1 MFILSLKRALF
12 NIYLH
17 LPGSRLLFSLVKKI
31 YVPPKRIR
39 KYLRFKGPFRLTFD
53 DGTTLRIINYG
64 NTIENQLFWLGA
76 NGWEGRSTNA
86 WIRLCKESEIIFDV
100 GANTGLYSL
109 IGSKANPK
117 AVVYAFEPVDLI
129 FKRLKENLQLN
140 NLQVQ
145 TFNIALADENGE
157 GKIFAADTVS
167 STFDQASLN
176 NKDKDGSRF
185 MIIEMKRLDS
195 FIQDQ
200 GIKQIDLMKIDVET
214 FEPQV
219 LKGMSHYLKKF
230 APTILIEILNNGVAR
245 DVESLVDGNNYEY
258 YLIDEKNG
266 LIRQEN
272 LMPGKRGNNFLLLN
286 KSKQPSFFSG
296 NKNDSL

>member
-1 MFILSLKRALF
+1 MSTLSLKRALF
-12 NIYLH
+12 NVYLH
-17 LPGSRLLFSLVKKI
+17 LPGSRLLFSVVKKI

-76 NGWEGRSTNA
+76 DGWEGRSTSA
-86 WIRLCKESEIIFDV
+86 WIKLCKESEIVLDV

-109 IGSKANPK
+109 IASKANPK
-117 AVVYAFEPVDLI
+117 SVVYAFEPVDLI
-129 FKRLKENLQLN
+129 FKRLKENLRLN
-140 NLQVQ
+140 NLQVLA
-145 TFNIALADENGE
+145 FNIALAEENGQ

-176 NKDKDGSRF
+176 NSQKEGSRF
-185 MIIEMKRLDS
+185 MIIHMKRLDS
-195 FIQDQ
+195 FIQDS
-200 GIKQIDLMKIDVET
+200 GLKKIDLMKIDVET

-230 APTILIEILNNGVAR
+230 APTMLIEILNIDVAR
-245 DVESLVDGNNYEY
+245 DVESLIDGNGYEY
-258 YLIDEKNG
+258 YLIDESKG
-266 LIRQEN
+266 LIRQDN
-272 LMPGKRGNNFLLLN
+272 LTPGKRGNNFLLLN
-286 KSKQPSFFSG
+286 KSKHPNFFSE
-296 NKNDSL
+296 